1 MISIDSGSLVLLDP
15 ATAAER
21 SLPAPRL
28 GAPLAKMTRVWRVET
43 HSDGVGADLPGVQV
57 GPDVLPRYLGVGIV
71 QKTALVIFYLSESTD
86 MISHL
91 VRYHHNRARKLCSRH
106 NWEASIVN

>member
-1 MISIDSGSLVLLDP
+1 MVFNLMSMYLPYVIYSGLVISYSSCRDREMISIDSGSLVLLDP

-57 GPDVLPRYLGVGIV
+57 GPDVLPR
-71 QKTALVIFYLSESTD
+71 
-86 MISHL
+86 
-91 VRYHHNRARKLCSRH
+91 
-106 NWEASIVN
+106 